1 LERFPKRFLFLIF
14 VSCHDNIE
22 PMKKLRWPLLIAI
35 VALAAISILLL
46 NQKPASLQPISAPV
60 VQPAVGGIYAEGL
73 VGTFMRLNPVLDY
86 YNEADRDVDRLLF
99 SGMLR
104 IDDRGIPQADLA
116 TSWGISR
123 DGTIYNFSLN
133 PKAVWHDGK
142 PVTSDDV
149 IFTIQMMSADDSP
162 LPADQREFWKQ
173 IEITRLDDKTIQFK
187 LPEPFA
193 PFLSY
198 LTFGVLPSHLV
209 GDLTLTDL
217 INDPFNLSPI
227 GSGPY
232 HFDHLITHEGQISG
246 VVLSAFK
253 DYYAQPAYI
262 DQIALH
268 YYPDAASAYAAY
280 QSGDIAGIGNVTS
293 DILPKVMSEKGLN
306 LYTTRL
312 PSMTLILL
320 NLDDPQVK
328 FFQDVNIRKA
338 LMQGLNRQ
346 AMIDKLRSGQAI
358 LADDPIFPGTWAYY
372 GGIEKYTY
380 RPNQAI
386 DQLRGAG
393 FTIPASGGNI
403 RASED
408 GTQLAFELLYPDDP
422 EHAALAQSIQD
433 DWSILGAQVK
443 LTPLPYDQL
452 VSERLD
458 TRTYQAAL
466 VDLNLSRSSDPDPYP
481 FWHQTQI
488 TSGQNYSKWDDRQ
501 ASEYLEQARITTDLA
516 ERTKLYNNF
525 QVRWSEELP
534 ALPLYYPVYTYAVSS
549 DVQGVSIGPV
559 FDPADRFNHVT
570 SWYLVTSHPT
580 GEETPT
586 PTP

>member
-1 LERFPKRFLFLIF
+1 LESILKRFLFSIF
-14 VSCHDNIE
+14 TNWHDNIGS
-22 PMKKLRWPLLIAI
+22 MKKLRWPLLIAI

-46 NQKPASLQPISAPV
+46 NQKPDSLQPIAAPV

-86 YNEADRDVDRLLF
+86 YNEADRDVDRLLY

-133 PKAVWHDGK
+133 PKAKWHDGQ

-149 IFTIQMMSADDSP
+149 IFTIQMMNSDDSP
-162 LPADQREFWKQ
+162 LPADVREFWKQ
-173 IEITRLDDKTIQFK
+173 IEITRLDEKTIQFK

-193 PFLSY
+193 PFLDY

-209 GDLTLTDL
+209 GDLTLSELTD
-217 INDPFNLSPI
+217 DPFNLNPI

-232 HFDHLITHEGQISG
+232 RFDHLITDEGQITG

-253 DYYAQPAYI
+253 DYYAQGAYI
-262 DQIALH
+262 DQIALR
-268 YYPDAASAYAAY
+268 YYPDSASAYAAY
-280 QSGDIAGIGNVTS
+280 QAGDIAGIGNVS
-293 DILPKVMSEKGLN
+293 ADILPKVLTEKGLN

-320 NLDDPQVK
+320 NLGDPQVT
-328 FFQDVNIRKA
+328 FFQDVNVRQA

-346 AMIDKLRSGQAI
+346 AMIDNLLSGQAI
-358 LADDPIFPGTWAYY
+358 LADGPIFPGTWAYY
-372 GGIEKYTY
+372 DGIEHYAY

-386 DQLRGAG
+386 DLLREAG
-393 FTIPASGGNI
+393 YTIPAEGGNL

-408 GTQLAFELLYPDDP
+408 GTQLTFELLYPED
-422 EHAALAQSIQD
+422 EVHASLAKAIQN
-433 DWSILGAQVK
+433 DWMTLGVQVS
-443 LTPLPYDQL
+443 LTALPYDQL
-452 VSERLD
+452 VTERLD

-466 VDLNLSRSSDPDPYP
+466 VDLNLSHSPDPDPYP

-516 ERTKLYNNF
+516 ERTRLYNNF
-525 QVRWSEELP
+525 QVRWSQELP

-549 DVQGVSIGPV
+549 DVQGVSIGPI

-570 SWYLVTSHPT
+570 NWYLVTSHAT
-580 GEETPT
+580 GEATSTPT
-586 PTP
+586 P

>member
-1 LERFPKRFLFLIF
+1 
-14 VSCHDNIE
+14 
-22 PMKKLRWPLLIAI
+22 MKKLRWPLLIAI

-46 NQKPASLQPISAPV
+46 NQKPDSLQPVSAPV

-86 YNEADRDVDRLLF
+86 YNEADRDVDRLLY

-133 PKAVWHDGK
+133 PEAVWHDGQ

-149 IFTIQMMSADDSP
+149 IFTIQMMSSDDSP
-162 LPADQREFWKQ
+162 LPADMREFWKQ
-173 IEITRLDDKTIQFK
+173 IEITRLDDKTVQFK

-193 PFLSY
+193 PFLDY

-209 GDLTLTDL
+209 GDLTLSQLMD
-217 INDPFNLSPI
+217 DPFNLNPV

-232 HFDHLITHEGQISG
+232 RFDHLITDEGQVTG

-253 DYYAQPAYI
+253 DYYAHGAYI
-262 DQIALH
+262 DQIALR
-268 YYPDAASAYAAY
+268 YYPDSTSAYAAY
-280 QSGDIAGIGNVTS
+280 QAGDIAGIGNVS
-293 DILPKVMSEKGLN
+293 ADILPKVLTEKDLN

-312 PSMTLILL
+312 PAMTLILL
-320 NLDDPQVK
+320 NLGDPQVK
-328 FFQDVNIRKA
+328 FFQDVSVRQA

-346 AMIDKLRSGQAI
+346 AMIDNLLSGQAI
-358 LADDPIFPGTWAYY
+358 LADGPIFPGTWAYY
-372 GGIEKYTY
+372 DGIQHYTY
-380 RPNQAI
+380 SPNQAI
-386 DQLRGAG
+386 DLLRGAG
-393 FTIPASGGNI
+393 YTLPAEGGNI

-408 GTQLAFELLYPDDP
+408 GTQLTFELLYPEDE
-422 EHAALAQSIQD
+422 EHASLAKAIQK
-433 DWSILGAQVK
+433 DWSSLGVQVS
-443 LTPLPYDQL
+443 LTALPYDQL
-452 VSERLD
+452 VTERLD

-466 VDLNLSRSSDPDPYP
+466 VDLNLSRSPDPDPYP

-516 ERTKLYNNF
+516 ERARLYNNF
-525 QVRWSEELP
+525 QVRWSQELP

-549 DVQGVSIGPV
+549 DVQGVSIGPI

-570 SWYLVTSHPT
+570 NWFLVTSHAT
-580 GEETPT
+580 SEETATPT
-586 PTP
+586 P

>member
-1 LERFPKRFLFLIF
+1 
-14 VSCHDNIE
+14 
-22 PMKKLRWPLLIAI
+22 MKKLRWPLLIAV

-46 NQKPASLQPISAPV
+46 NQKPDSLQPASEPV
-60 VQPAVGGIYAEGL
+60 VQPAQGGIYAEGL

-86 YNEADRDVDRLLF
+86 YNEADRDVDRLLY
-99 SGMLR
+99 SGMFR
-104 IDDRGIPQADLA
+104 IDDRGVPQADLA

-162 LPADQREFWKQ
+162 LPVDVREFWKQ

-193 PFLSY
+193 PFLDY
-198 LTFGVLPSHLV
+198 LTFGLLPSHLV
-209 GDLTLTDL
+209 GDLTLSQLT
-217 INDPFNLSPI
+217 NDPFNLNPI

-232 HFDHLITHEGQISG
+232 RFDHLLTNEGQITG

-253 DYYAQPAYI
+253 GYYEQPAYI
-262 DQIALH
+262 DQIALR
-268 YYPDAASAYAAY
+268 YYPDSASAYAAY
-280 QSGDIAGIGNVTS
+280 QAGDVAGIGNVST
-293 DILPKVMSEKGLN
+293 DILPKLLAEKGLN

-320 NLDDPQVK
+320 NLGDPQVK
-328 FFQDVNIRKA
+328 FFQDVNVRKA

-346 AMIDKLRSGQAI
+346 AMINSLRGGQAI
-358 LADDPIFPGTWAYY
+358 LADGPIFPGTWAYY
-372 GGIEKYTY
+372 DGIDHYTY
-380 RPNQAI
+380 SPNQAI
-386 DQLRGAG
+386 DLLRGAG
-393 FTIPASGGNI
+393 FTLPASGGTV
-403 RASED
+403 RTSED

-422 EHAALAQSIQD
+422 QHAALAKAIQS
-433 DWSILGAQVK
+433 DWATLGVQVSLSALAYDK
-443 LTPLPYDQL
+443 L
-452 VSERLD
+452 VAERLD

-466 VDLNLSRSSDPDPYP
+466 VDLNFSRSPDPDPYP

-516 ERTKLYNNF
+516 ERAKLYNNF
-525 QVRWSEELP
+525 QVRWSQELP
-534 ALPLYYPVYTYAVSS
+534 ALPLYYPVYTYAVSN

-559 FDPADRFNHVT
+559 FDPADRFNHET
-570 SWYLVTSHPT
+570 SWYLVTSHSN
-580 GEETPT
+580 GQATPT